1 MSLIIKEH
9 KIFGFNNI
17 FKGVS
22 MDKEVKIA
30 VLGLGVVANG
40 LVENLTAAKEKIKQQ
55 TGLTFSIAKVLVRS
69 KENKKKQA
77 EKHQL
82 VLTTEFDEI
91 LEDSDIAIVVE
102 LIGGIHPA
110 KEWIAQALQHKKHVV
125 TANKDLI
132 AQFGNELTA
141 IAEENNVSLFYEASV
156 AGGIP
161 ILQTLNSSFI
171 ADEITEIQGILN
183 GTTNFMLTQMTEAE
197 ISYDEVLKTA
207 QSAGFAE
214 SDPTNDV
221 DGWDAA
227 YKLMILVRLAF
238 SKGLSLNDVQIKGI
252 REITQTDIF
261 YAQKFGY
268 QIKLLAQAEKVSGEI
283 YAAVSPVLISQTH
296 PLALVKNEMNAV
308 FIESEAIGSSMLY
321 GPGAGA
327 SPTAASVVTDI
338 LKIAQNMI
346 DSSQALQMSTSDLP
360 SCKIHEEMTSS
371 YYLLLSDCKVDL
383 PAFLEKQQITPVFF
397 KQQPKN
403 TGAAFITNQLTVEQ
417 KNSLL
422 EQLQQVSHIKQ
433 ILSVWGK

>member
-1 MSLIIKEH
+1 
-9 KIFGFNNI
+9 
-17 FKGVS
+17 

-227 YKLMILVRLAF
+227 
-238 SKGLSLNDVQIKGI
+238 
-252 REITQTDIF
+252 
-261 YAQKFGY
+261 
-268 QIKLLAQAEKVSGEI
+268 
-283 YAAVSPVLISQTH
+283 
-296 PLALVKNEMNAV
+296 
-308 FIESEAIGSSMLY
+308 
-321 GPGAGA
+321 
-327 SPTAASVVTDI
+327 
-338 LKIAQNMI
+338 
-346 DSSQALQMSTSDLP
+346 
-360 SCKIHEEMTSS
+360 
-371 YYLLLSDCKVDL
+371 
-383 PAFLEKQQITPVFF
+383 
-397 KQQPKN
+397 
-403 TGAAFITNQLTVEQ
+403 
-417 KNSLL
+417 
-422 EQLQQVSHIKQ
+422 
-433 ILSVWGK
+433 